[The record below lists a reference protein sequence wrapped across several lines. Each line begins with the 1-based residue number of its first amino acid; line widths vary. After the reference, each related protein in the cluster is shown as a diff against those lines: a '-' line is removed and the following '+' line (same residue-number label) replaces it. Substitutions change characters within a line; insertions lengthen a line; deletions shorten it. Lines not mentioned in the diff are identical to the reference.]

1 MKGLEGE
8 VSLAELREVV
18 ERLHGGRAR
27 LTEVVPVV
35 ERFRDQVVW
44 EGAIHVFDLEGHPK
58 AAVCYAWTSPV
69 GEGDQRRFFAVV
81 GAPPIKPAADA
92 GGASSVAERKA
103 GRPPPK
109 KKPR

>member
-35 ERFRDQVVW
+35 ERFRGQVVW
-44 EGAIHVFDLEGHPK
+44 EGAVHVFDLEGHPK

-69 GEGDQRRFFAVV
+69 GEGDRRRYYAVL
-81 GAPPIKPAADA
+81 GLPPVKSAADA
-92 GGASSVAERKA
+92 VRASIVADHKSSR
-103 GRPPPK
+103 
-109 KKPR
+109 